1 MTDILG
7 ALAALDAEA
16 TAALEAATDEAAL
29 ELVRVR
35 YLGRK
40 GDLAAILRGLADVD
54 PAQRPEIGKQ
64 ANEVKQRLEAALAA
78 RRETLLAAARSV
90 TRFREASSP
99 STWLYTIARSFCIK
113 KRRRSKF
120 APAAVVPIDGEGREA
135 VLEVPDPRHGPE
147 QELDERRLAAA
158 LDAGHMGLVSY
169 ALTTDDADEELARL
183 RADGSDLGD
192 VEARSRTRP
201 DGEVVRWRAAF
212 PPLLGPA
219 EPPFILEHELL
230 GAEWGGEARAARASF
245 AHPIGGPVRI
255 TTVELPVPDIEATA
269 TACARSVGVQ
279 FSDIDPRSA
288 HAAIGSQVVRLHH
301 GAPLWNPAVVE
312 ISVGGTRELAGREI
326 DAVGVRWRI
335 RS

>member
-1 MTDILG
+1 MLLG
-7 ALAALDAEA
+7 LDH
-16 TAALEAATDEAAL
+16 L
-29 ELVRVR
+29 
-35 YLGRK
+35 
-40 GDLAAILRGLADVD
+40 I
-54 PAQRPEIGKQ
+54 
-64 ANEVKQRLEAALAA
+64 
-78 RRETLLAAARSV
+78 
-90 TRFREASSP
+90 
-99 STWLYTIARSFCIK
+99 IA
-113 KRRRSKF
+113 
-120 APAAVVPIDGEGREA
+120 
-135 VLEVPDPRHGPE
+135 VPDPDTAAAELERTLGLACTGGGRHPLWGTYNRLGWFGDTYI
-147 QELDERRLAAA
+147 ELIGLFDRSLAPNGTVSQAVAAA

-183 RADGSDLGD
+183 RAEGSDLGD
-192 VEARSRTRP
+192 IEARSRTRP

-219 EPPFILEHELL
+219 EPPFILEHEPV
-230 GAEWGGEARAARASF
+230 GAEWGEEARAARASF
-245 AHPIGGPVRI
+245 AHPIGGPARI

-269 TACARSVGVQ
+269 NACARSVGVQ

-312 ISVGGTRELAGREI
+312 ISVGGIRELAGREI

>member
-1 MTDILG
+1 MLLG
-7 ALAALDAEA
+7 LDH
-16 TAALEAATDEAAL
+16 L
-29 ELVRVR
+29 
-35 YLGRK
+35 
-40 GDLAAILRGLADVD
+40 I
-54 PAQRPEIGKQ
+54 
-64 ANEVKQRLEAALAA
+64 
-78 RRETLLAAARSV
+78 
-90 TRFREASSP
+90 
-99 STWLYTIARSFCIK
+99 IA
-113 KRRRSKF
+113 
-120 APAAVVPIDGEGREA
+120 
-135 VLEVPDPRHGPE
+135 VPDPDAAATELERTLGLACTGGGRHPLWGTYNRLAWLGDTYI
-147 QELDERRLAAA
+147 ELIGLFDRSLAPNGAVSQAVAAA

-169 ALTTDDADEELARL
+169 ALSTDDADEELARL
-183 RADGSDLGD
+183 RAEGSDLGD